1 MDEPSTASHKIHRSN
16 IDLGR
21 SAHTER
27 FRFNQSS
34 LKRNVLD
41 ALNGHIV
48 RRNERTIDKCP
59 HKTNGMKE
67 PSREINYRFML
78 LLLCWQAK
86 TVNNKRRKVGI
97 RARIPVLY
105 KELSCFSLV
114 DIFDLRYYL
123 MLVPGVDGWGT
134 GEEEIFNNNHQDM
147 MPRFCLVRRRII
159 NLRNIWMVNR
169 ISSIRDSAR
178 INCLLL
184 IFL

>member
-1 MDEPSTASHKIHRSN
+1 MDILFEGMNELLT
-16 IDLGR
+16 
-21 SAHTER
+21 SAHIRLTGWKNR
-27 FRFNQSS
+27 PGKS
-34 LKRNVLD
+34 
-41 ALNGHIV
+41 
-48 RRNERTIDKCP
+48 TIDSCYYYYVD
-59 HKTNGMKE
+59 
-67 PSREINYRFML
+67 RR
-78 LLLCWQAK
+78 K